1 MFPEKGSKTGPG
13 ARTPGT
19 RKKKG
24 VHMSPNM
31 ILYALAVIL
40 AAASVL
46 TTMRASVKEAKA
58 AYRKEH
64 YGEDYVPPKH
74 PRRPAAVL
82 FAAALVLFV
91 AGGAFRIIPTGY
103 TGVRTTFGII
113 DQESAMPGMNL
124 TVPMVQKIS
133 LVNNKQQ
140 DIRFDEQI
148 WSETKEQ
155 TPVYMQGVS
164 VTYQIVPESS
174 AWIYAN
180 VENWVEELVDYD
192 LVSSALKAASRK
204 LEADDVTNRAEIEP
218 DSEKALQK
226 AVDEKYGE
234 NRVIIKNIVINNMD
248 FDESYNAAIAKKS
261 EAMQKQQ
268 EQAITNKTNED
279 RAASEAE
286 QARQRAQ
293 GDADAEL
300 IRANAK
306 AQANKIVS
314 ESITAMTQRQDAI
327 DKWDGTLPKAAGD
340 GVSFGILDVAG
351 VTVATAADG
360 N

>member
-1 MFPEKGSKTGPG
+1 
-13 ARTPGT
+13 
-19 RKKKG
+19 
-24 VHMSPNM
+24 MSLNT
-31 ILYALAVIL
+31 ILYALAVVL
-40 AAASVL
+40 AVLAVLSV
-46 TTMRASVKEAKA
+46 VKSSARNAKA
-58 AYRKEH
+58 AYRKQH

-74 PRRPAAVL
+74 PMRPAAVL

-91 AGGAFRIIPTGY
+91 AGGSFRIIPTGY

-113 DQESAMPGMNL
+113 DRESAMPGLNL
-124 TVPMVQKIS
+124 TAPMVQRIS

-192 LVSSALKAASRK
+192 LVSSALKAASRQ
-204 LEADDVTNRAEIEP
+204 LEADTVTNRAEIEP
-218 DSEKALQK
+218 DSEAALQK
-226 AVDEKYGE
+226 AIDEKYGGD
-234 NRVIIKNIVINNMD
+234 RVIIKNVVINNMD

-306 AQANKIVS
+306 AKANKIVS
-314 ESITAMTQRQDAI
+314 ESITALTQRQDAI

-340 GVSFGILDVAG
+340 GVSFGILDIAG
-351 VTVATAADG
+351 GTAAAAVDG

>member
-1 MFPEKGSKTGPG
+1 
-13 ARTPGT
+13 
-19 RKKKG
+19 
-24 VHMSPNM
+24 MSLNT
-31 ILYALAVIL
+31 ILYALAVVL
-40 AAASVL
+40 AVLAVLSV
-46 TTMRASVKEAKA
+46 VKSSARNAKA
-58 AYRKEH
+58 AYRKQH
-64 YGEDYVPPKH
+64 YGKDYVPPKH
-74 PRRPAAVL
+74 PMRPATVL
-82 FAAALVLFV
+82 FAAALILFV
-91 AGGAFRIIPTGY
+91 AGGSFRVIPTGY

-113 DQESAMPGMNL
+113 DRESAMPGLNL

-192 LVSSALKAASRK
+192 LVSSALKAASRR
-204 LEADDVTNRAEIEP
+204 LDADTVTNRAEIEP
-218 DSEKALQK
+218 DSEAALQK
-226 AVDEKYGE
+226 AIDEKYGGD
-234 NRVIIKNIVINNMD
+234 RVIIKNVVINNMD

-306 AQANKIVS
+306 AKANKIVS

-340 GVSFGILDVAG
+340 GVSFGILDIAG
-351 VTVATAADG
+351 GTAAAAVDG